1 MKLLTPKNVAESL
14 NVSRSTVLRMISD
27 GSLPAV
33 CLRSGKRKKV
43 WRVRPE
49 ILERWLISKER
60 EEQKRARGANTAAQP
75 VGAGFNGQDAEARDS
90 ESCAR

>member
-1 MKLLTPKNVAESL
+1 MKLLTPENVAESL
-14 NVSRSTVLRMISD
+14 NVSRSTVLRMIGD

-49 ILERWLISKER
+49 ILEKWLISKER
-60 EEQKRARGANTAAQP
+60 EGQKTARRPHAAARP
-75 VGAGFNGQDAEARDS
+75 EGTENNGQDMVARDYQ
-90 ESCAR
+90 SCSR